1 MRHIGTVFLLLTT
14 VFLVWLF
21 DGMRFKA
28 VPLAPGRLLD
38 PFHGF
43 WQNIEGPTRK
53 GPASLPVSGLKGKVT
68 VGYDDRGVAH
78 IFADND
84 ADAYFA
90 QGYVTARDRLWQME
104 FQIRAASGRLSEVVD
119 DPRVLNLDRLRRR
132 TGMVTAAETALATAA
147 KDPEV
152 MATFDAYTAGVNAY
166 IDGLSYK
173 QLPMEYKLL
182 DYRPEPWTNLNTCV
196 LLKLMAWDL
205 TGRTEDFTQTSAH
218 AALGAQQYAA
228 LFPELTDSTYPIIP
242 RGTPWNFKPVRV
254 DTPKADTPEAVLPQ
268 LNYPQPPAEHGS
280 NNWAVSGKKTKK
292 GYPILCNDPHL
303 GLRLPSLWYEIQI
316 VTPTQNVYGV
326 SLPGAPGVIIGFNQD
341 VAWGVTNASR
351 DVLDW
356 YKIKFKDATRSQ
368 YMHAGK
374 WKTTYQR
381 IEEIKIRGKAP
392 LIDTV
397 IYTHHGPLVY
407 DRAFGDPDSTAP
419 ADIALR
425 WAGADSSL
433 EMKTIALLN
442 RAKSHADYQAALKHF
457 FCPGQNF
464 IFISKSGDIAITQNG
479 HFPAKW
485 PGQGEYVMDGSD
497 PLHDWQA
504 YIPMDQNPHVLNPA
518 QGFIM
523 STNQAAAD
531 ASYPYNLAGSYDM
544 TRNRRVQA
552 ALRGMKDIT
561 VEDMKKLQSDNYH
574 VRAFECLPRMIALLD
589 SSKLSATSRTALDSL
604 KAWNYQ
610 NEPQKYAP
618 SYYEYWENALL
629 GLLWHDE
636 AKAYGRPIATPTSYL
651 SLHYAL
657 AQPTPAF
664 VDDVTTPTKE
674 TIGELVTK
682 ALNQAMENLKEWEDR
697 EGHPQAWQYV
707 NNVRVLHLL
716 RRPSL
721 SHDHIATGGNGGI
734 VNANRQNSGAS
745 WRMIVELGPEPNAWG
760 VYPGGQSGN
769 PGNPHYDDGIP
780 VWARGEYFK
789 LHYLKSA
796 ADTKLFVFSQTFT
809 PAQP

>member
-1 MRHIGTVFLLLTT
+1 MRHIGTAFLLLITL
-14 VFLVWLF
+14 FLVWLL
-21 DGMRFKA
+21 DGSRFKA
-28 VPLAPGRLLD
+28 LPLAPGRLLD

-43 WQNIEGPTRK
+43 WQNMEDGTP
-53 GPASLPVSGLKGKVT
+53 SLPAELPVAGLKGKVT
-68 VGYDDRGVAH
+68 IGYDDRGVAH
-78 IFADND
+78 IFADHD
-84 ADAYFA
+84 SDAYFA
-90 QGYVTARDRLWQME
+90 QGFVTARDRLWQME
-104 FQIRAASGRLSEVVD
+104 FQIRAASGRLSEVID

-132 TGMVTAAETALATAA
+132 TGMVAAAEIALATAA
-147 KDPEV
+147 KDAEV

-166 IDGLSYK
+166 IQSLPYK
-173 QLPMEYKLL
+173 RLPMEYKLL
-182 DYRPEPWTNLNTCV
+182 DYRPEPWSNLNTCI

-205 TGRTEDFTQTSAH
+205 TGRTEDFTQSSAH

-242 RGTPWNFKPVRV
+242 RGTKWPFKAVDI
-254 DTPKADTPEAVLPQ
+254 DTPKAYTPEAILPQ
-268 LNYPQPPAEHGS
+268 LNYPQPPAELGS

-292 GYPILCNDPHL
+292 GFPILCNDPHL

-326 SLPGAPGVIIGFNQD
+326 SLPGSPGVIIGFNKD

-356 YKIKFKDATRSQ
+356 YKIKFKDATRS
-368 YMHAGK
+368 
-374 WKTTYQR
+374 TYQHGGEWKATHKR
-381 IEEIKIRGKAP
+381 IEEIKIRGKAS

-407 DRAFGDPDSTAP
+407 DHAFGDPDSTAP
-419 ADIALR
+419 LDIALR

-433 EMKTIALLN
+433 EMRTLLLLN
-442 RAKSHADYQAALKHF
+442 RAKSHADYQEALKYF

-464 IFISKSGDIAITQNG
+464 IFISRSGDVAITQNG

-485 PGQGEYVMDGSD
+485 PGQGEFVMDGSD

-523 STNQAAAD
+523 STNQAATD
-531 ASYPYNLAGSYDM
+531 ASYPYAISGSYDM

-552 ALRGMKDIT
+552 ALSGMKGIT
-561 VEDMKKLQSDNYH
+561 VEDMKKLQNDNYH
-574 VRAFECLPRMIALLD
+574 IRAAECLPRMLALVD
-589 SSKLSATSRTALDSL
+589 TSKIGSPAREALDSL
-604 KAWNYQ
+604 QVWNLM
-610 NEPQKYAP
+610 NEPDFFAP
-618 SYYEYWENALL
+618 SYYEYWEKALVD
-629 GLLWHDE
+629 LLWRDE
-636 AKAYGRPIATPTSYL
+636 AKAFGKPLATPTMYHSLQLAL
-651 SLHYAL
+651 S
-657 AQPTPAF
+657 QPSPAF
-664 VDDVTTPTKE
+664 VDDVTTPDKE
-674 TIGELVTK
+674 TIAALVTQALEAGMADLK
-682 ALNQAMENLKEWEDR
+682 AWEDR
-697 EGHPQAWQYV
+697 ENLAPDWQNV

-716 RRPSL
+716 RRPSF
-721 SHDHIATGGNGGI
+721 SHERIHTGGNGGI
-734 VNANRQNSGAS
+734 VNATRQNSGAS

-789 LHYLKSA
+789 LHYLQSA
-796 ADTKLFVFSQTFT
+796 ANNPLIVYSQTLT